1 MAEPDPSL
9 TPEKRLLQ
17 LIEGGGRD
25 ESSAKTR
32 TAPRESPFKKL
43 QELFSVEGMTQFL
56 EDQKESWSSTFK
68 NRRDFLNLR
77 GLNKIAKVITVG
89 LAIFLLIS
97 MVYEIKVVNSDYV
110 SNLQIP
116 QREMADISLSDKK
129 IFDTNLLRDA
139 EKLNVFVPVSK
150 RETKKE
156 EKEDEMSLKLVSMI
170 KDWKLAGISIY
181 PSHPERTFCMIED
194 LQKNTTTFLKV
205 GDTLSGLK
213 IDKINPDSV
222 VLRFNEETI
231 ELR

>member
-17 LIEGGGRD
+17 LIEGGSRD
-25 ESSAKTR
+25 DASVKLRS
-32 TAPRESPFKKL
+32 APRENPFQKL
-43 QELFSVEGMTQFL
+43 QELFTPEGFRQFL
-56 EDQKESWSSTFK
+56 EDQKESWVSTFK
-68 NRRDFLNLR
+68 NRKDFLNLR
-77 GLNKIAKVITVG
+77 GFNKIAKLVTVC

-97 MVYEIKVVNSDYV
+97 MIYEIRVVNSNYV

-116 QREMADISLSDKK
+116 QREVADISLSDKK

-139 EKLNVFVPVSK
+139 EKLNVFIPVSR

-156 EKEDEMSLKLVSMI
+156 EKTDEMSLKLVSMI

-181 PSHPERTFCMIED
+181 PNNPERTFCMIED

-205 GDTLSGLK
+205 GDTIAGLK
-213 IDKINPDSV
+213 IDKVNSDSV
-222 VLRFNEETI
+222 ILRFNDETI

>member
-25 ESSAKTR
+25 EPAVKTR
-32 TAPRESPFKKL
+32 SAPKENVFAKF
-43 QELFSVEGMTQFL
+43 QELLSPEGIKQFL
-56 EDQKESWSSTFK
+56 DVQKEAWTDAFK
-68 NRRDFLNLR
+68 NRKDFLNLK
-77 GLNKIAKVITVG
+77 GLNRIAKVFTVG
-89 LAIFLLIS
+89 LAIFLVLN
-97 MVYEIKVVNSDYV
+97 MVYEIKVVNSNYV

-116 QREMADISLSDKK
+116 KREVADINLSDKK
-129 IFDTNLLRDA
+129 IFDTNLLKDA
-139 EKLNVFVPVSK
+139 EKLNVFVPLSK
-150 RETKKE
+150 REEKKE
-156 EKEDEMSLKLVSMI
+156 DKKDEMSLKLVDMI
-170 KDWKLAGISIY
+170 KQWKLAGISIY
-181 PSHPERTFCMIED
+181 PNSPERTFCMIED

-205 GDTLSGLK
+205 GDTISGLK

>member
-25 ESSAKTR
+25 ESAVKTR
-32 TAPRESPFKKL
+32 TAPRENPFKKL
-43 QELFSVEGMTQFL
+43 QDLFTAEGMRQFL
-56 EDQKESWSSTFK
+56 EEQRESWTSAFK

-77 GLNKIAKVITVG
+77 GMNKIAKVFTVG

-110 SNLQIP
+110 SSLQIP
-116 QREMADISLSDKK
+116 QREMADINLSDKK

-156 EKEDEMSLKLVSMI
+156 EKADEMSLKLVSMI

-181 PSHPERTFCMIED
+181 PKTPERTFCMIED

-205 GDTLSGLK
+205 GDTISGLK